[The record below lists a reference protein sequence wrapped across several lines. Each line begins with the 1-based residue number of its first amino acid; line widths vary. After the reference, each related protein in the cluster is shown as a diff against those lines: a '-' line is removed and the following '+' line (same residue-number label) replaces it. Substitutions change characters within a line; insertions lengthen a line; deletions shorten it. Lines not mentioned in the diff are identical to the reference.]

1 MRKFIV
7 FALFLSFLA
16 FSVCAE
22 PAATPSS
29 SASAS
34 AAAGAS
40 NPSPVTLTPDQ
51 AKRALDAL
59 NDPKTRTKITDTLRA
74 IAAAGALSAPPASAA
89 SGASAAPAPAS
100 GASVVLAAIAQNGLV
115 SQLSR
120 QTAATIRHAASSVKA
135 SAAALLD
142 VHSVRAWWG
151 YEIESIPGRAQ
162 LRELAG
168 TLSASLLPAWL
179 VGVLLAR
186 LLKKHIEALG
196 NRGVAREAPAVAPE
210 AMPVPEAGTAADGG
224 MTAGG
229 AQADAASADAIPLQ
243 AAGVD
248 ARSIETDAERAARS
262 QRNAARAVQHWS
274 LLQRLPFALLHT
286 LLKAVPLAVSVV
298 IAVVAMSL
306 LTDDGT
312 PEEAV
317 LDTLIQVYAIARV
330 VALACGLLLASDAP
344 KLRLLPISDES
355 AVFVERWLMWL
366 VAVVAVGIALAEA
379 PVPLGLSP
387 EAHLGIVKTVT
398 LVGHIMVA
406 VLILQVRRP
415 VRQWIR
421 DATGRTRA
429 FKLVGQWLAGAW
441 AYIAVFIVIALWF
454 IWALDVRDG
463 YRIVLGRGGISLGIL
478 IGARLAAIVASGVL
492 GRMFRSTNGEKGS
505 IALARAHRYYPM
517 LRGIITVAIV
527 LAAANFVLSIWDL
540 HPWQAFVEKDLGRR
554 LVSAIV
560 TVAIAAFAAIAVW
573 EAINVSIERR
583 LLKWTTAG
591 DLMRAARLRT
601 LLPMLRTTL
610 FIGIALVVG
619 LTGLSEIGVN
629 IGPLLAGASIF
640 GVALGFGSQKLVQ
653 DFITGMF
660 LLMENAMQVGD
671 WVTVAGVSGTVEYLS
686 IRTVR
691 LRGGDGSL
699 HTIPFSSVTTVNNSN
714 RGLGNASVKINIA
727 YGQDVDLAV
736 QTLNDIGASLREDP
750 KFKDGIVS
758 DFSFWGVDQVDGA
771 MVTLLG
777 QMQCRDTARWP
788 VQREFN
794 RRILEMFRARGIEI
808 ANPLRSTVVVP
819 AQGGNGATAEN
830 SVDDPAQSD
839 DEQPGPPAPKSDG
852 SQHARGGLDA
862 SGRSGSKH

>member
-7 FALFLSFLA
+7 FALFLSFVS
-16 FSVCAE
+16 FSVCAA
-22 PAATPSS
+22 PAATTP
-29 SASAS
+29 ASAP
-34 AAAGAS
+34 AGAS
-40 NPSPVTLTPDQ
+40 NPSPVTLTPDE
-51 AKRALDAL
+51 AKHALDAL

-89 SGASAAPAPAS
+89 SAASAAPAS
-100 GASVVLAAIAQNGLV
+100 GASAVLTAIAQNGLV

-120 QTAATIRHAASSVKA
+120 QTAATIRHAASSVKV

-151 YEIESIPGRAQ
+151 YEIESIPGRSQ

-186 LLKKHIEALG
+186 LLKKYIEALG
-196 NRGVAREAPAVAPE
+196 NRGVAREVPAPE
-210 AMPVPEAGTAADGG
+210 PGAVPIPPAGTAADGG
-224 MTAGG
+224 LAVEG
-229 AQADAASADAIPLQ
+229 ALADAAAGDAIPLQ
-243 AAGVD
+243 AAGTDPRAIDSD
-248 ARSIETDAERAARS
+248 AARAERS
-262 QRNAARAVQHWS
+262 QRNAARAVHHWT
-274 LLQRLPFALLHT
+274 LLQRLPYALLHT

-306 LTDDGT
+306 LTDDGS

-330 VALACGLLLASDAP
+330 VALACGLFLASDAP
-344 KLRLLPISDES
+344 KLRLLPINDES
-355 AVFVERWLMWL
+355 AAFVERWLMWL

-387 EAHLGIVKTVT
+387 EAHLGIVKAVT

-406 VLILQVRRP
+406 VLILQIRRP

-421 DATGRTRA
+421 DTTGRTQA
-429 FKLVGQWLAGAW
+429 FKLAGQWLAGAW
-441 AYIAVFIVIALWF
+441 AYIAVFVVIALWF

-463 YRIVLGRGGISLGIL
+463 YRILLGRGGMSLAIL
-478 IGARLAAIVASGVL
+478 IGARLVAIIASGVL
-492 GRMFRSTNGEKGS
+492 GRVFRSTNGEKGS
-505 IALARAHRYYPM
+505 IALARAHRYYPL
-517 LRGIITVAIV
+517 LRGLITLAIV
-527 LAAANFVLSIWDL
+527 LVAANLVLSIWGL
-540 HPWQAFVEKDLGRR
+540 HPWEGFVQKGLGRR
-554 LVSAIV
+554 LLSAVV

-573 EAINVSIERR
+573 EAINISIERR

-610 FIGIALVVG
+610 FVGIALVVG

-714 RGLGNASVKINIA
+714 RGLGNASVRINIA

-736 QTLNDIGASLREDP
+736 QTLSDIGASLREDP

-808 ANPLRSTVVVP
+808 ANPLRSTMIVP
-819 AQGGNGATAEN
+819 AQGANGAGADDSTQ
-830 SVDDPAQSD
+830 DPAPG
-839 DEQPGPPAPKSDG
+839 DEPVGPPAPNSDG
-852 SQHARGGLDA
+852 SQRAQRAPDA
-862 SGRSGSKH
+862 PAPSGRKH

>member
-1 MRKFIV
+1 MRKFLV
-7 FALFLSFLA
+7 FALLLSLLSL
-16 FSVCAE
+16 SVRAA
-22 PAATPSS
+22 PTAAT
-29 SASAS
+29 SASAPAS
-34 AAAGAS
+34 AS
-40 NPSPVTLTPDQ
+40 NPSPVTLTPDE
-51 AKRALDAL
+51 AKHALDAL

-89 SGASAAPAPAS
+89 SAASAAPAPAS
-100 GASVVLAAIAQNGLV
+100 GASAVLAAIAQNGLV

-120 QTAATIRHAASSVKA
+120 QTAATIRHAASSVKV
-135 SAAALLD
+135 STAALLD

-151 YEIESIPGRAQ
+151 YEIESVPGRAQ
-162 LRELAG
+162 LRELAS
-168 TLSASLLPAWL
+168 TLAASLLPAWL
-179 VGVLLAR
+179 IGALLAR
-186 LLKKHIEALG
+186 LLNKHIEALG
-196 NRGVAREAPAVAPE
+196 NRGVAREVPAAEPQG
-210 AMPVPEAGTAADGG
+210 APVPAAAADTAAEGGLAVGSTAAD
-224 MTAGG
+224 
-229 AQADAASADAIPLQ
+229 ASAGEAIPLQ
-243 AAGVD
+243 AAGAD
-248 ARSIETDAERAARS
+248 ARSIDPDADRAARS
-262 QRNAARAVQHWS
+262 ERNAERAVHHWS

-344 KLRLLPISDES
+344 KLRLLRINDES
-355 AVFVERWLMWL
+355 AAFVERWLLWL
-366 VAVVAVGIALAEA
+366 IAVVAVGIALAEA

-406 VLILQVRRP
+406 ILILQIRRP

-441 AYIAVFIVIALWF
+441 AYIAVFLVIALWF

-463 YRIVLGRGGISLGIL
+463 YRILLGRGGISLAIL
-478 IGARLAAIVASGVL
+478 IGARLAAIVTSGVL

-505 IALARAHRYYPM
+505 IALARAHRYYPL
-517 LRGIITVAIV
+517 LRGLITLAIV
-527 LAAANFVLSIWDL
+527 LVAANFVLSTWGL
-540 HPWQAFVEKDLGRR
+540 HPWQSFIQTGLGRR
-554 LVSAIV
+554 LLSAVV

-573 EAINVSIERR
+573 EAINAAIERR

-610 FIGIALVVG
+610 FVGIALVVG

-699 HTIPFSSVTTVNNSN
+699 HTIPFSSVTTVNNTN
-714 RGLGNASVKINIA
+714 RGLGNASVKISIA

-771 MVTLLG
+771 AVALIG
-777 QMQCRDTARWP
+777 QIQCRDTARWP

-808 ANPLRSTVVVP
+808 ANPLRSTMVVP
-819 AQGGNGATAEN
+819 PQGANGAGAGAG
-830 SVDDPAQSD
+830 DPAEEPAA

-852 SQHARGGLDA
+852 RQRAQGAPDA
-862 SGRSGSKH
+862 PGPSRSKH